1 MTKLHALRHVSN
13 AVHQAEAL
21 AGEAEDLGA
30 HDLAT
35 RLRSRA
41 AEVAA
46 DLEAAVQAVDDVSP
60 ASDARKRTHEM
71 LSVAYS
77 EVTLRIEQVTSPEDS
92 SRLSPGGHLD
102 VVERVRYR
110 LRQLRHDNDSEGI
123 RDARALLERALFL
136 YDASIDVYLM
146 SCAAAQSKKD
156 CALVKSQALRI
167 ELERAKHGLLVT
179 APPGSDIYKRIK
191 RLTVRTKRARWL
203 DEAKAARLLENAI
216 A

>member
-21 AGEAEDLGA
+21 AGEAEDLGSFE
-30 HDLAT
+30 LAT
-35 RLRSRA
+35 RLRARA
-41 AEVAA
+41 AEVAT
-46 DLEAAVQAVDDVSP
+46 DLEAAVQAFDDVGP

-71 LSVAYS
+71 LSVAYA
-77 EVTLRIEQVTSPEDS
+77 EVTLRIEQATSPEDS

-110 LRQLRHDNDSEGI
+110 LRQLRDDSEEI
-123 RDARALLERALFL
+123 RDARALLERALFS
-136 YDASIDVYLM
+136 YDASIDAYLIA
-146 SCAAAQSKKD
+146 CASAQSKKD

-167 ELERAKHGLLVT
+167 ELERAKHGLLVQ
-179 APPGSDIYKRIK
+179 APAGSDVYKRIK

-203 DEAKAARLLENAI
+203 DEAKAARLLEAAI

>member
-21 AGEAEDLGA
+21 AGEAEELGA
-30 HDLAT
+30 RELAA
-35 RLRSRA
+35 RLRARA

-46 DLEAAVQAVDDVSP
+46 ELEAAVQAVDDVEP
-60 ASDARKRTHEM
+60 ASEARKRTHEM

-77 EVTLRIEQVTSPEDS
+77 EVTLRIEQATSPEDS

-110 LRQLRHDNDSEGI
+110 LRQLRDDCNSEEL
-123 RDARALLERALFL
+123 RDARALLERALFT
-136 YDASIDVYLM
+136 YDASIDVYLIA
-146 SCAAAQSKKD
+146 CAAAQSKKD

-167 ELERAKHGLLVT
+167 ELERAKHGLLVQ
-179 APPGSDIYKRIK
+179 APAGSDVYKRIK

-203 DEAKAARLLENAI
+203 DEAKAARLLEVAI